1 MRDEDSRDIHDT
13 LLKHEFELNNLKGV
27 ADLHK
32 SHLENIDLELQN
44 VKIELVK
51 LNSTVEHLANALEK
65 QNEIM
70 ERNLK
75 K

>member
-1 MRDEDSRDIHDT
+1 MRDEDSRQIHDT
-13 LLKHEFELNNLKGV
+13 LLKHEFELNNLKSV

-51 LNSTVEHLANALEK
+51 LNSTVEHLAKALEK

-70 ERNLK
+70 ERSLK